1 MYQQMYMKKVFT
13 ILLLSILGLWTFG
26 QELDR
31 TFYLLGSLE
40 DYMGRHYPKN
50 NPKQWGYI
58 LILHQQRIGEIKRIE
73 EITGS
78 KFSRMKKRKD
88 CRNCHEFFILKS
100 FCLAREINSFYNFTK
115 MKEWKDLL
123 GFAFFNG
130 QLECDKVL
138 NATHKHQIS
147 FLAGQFLTAG
157 EKTEKGYRLSLYNSP
172 KRYECLIKLLESLN
186 CKINTK
192 EVKKGIPVS
201 FVIEFE
207 PTDEIIKILDNEILK
222 EQTLTNSQPDILTEN

>member
-1 MYQQMYMKKVFT
+1 M
-13 ILLLSILGLWTFG
+13 LLSILGLWTFG

-88 CRNCHEFFILKS
+88 CRNCHEF
-100 FCLAREINSFYNFTK
+100 
-115 MKEWKDLL
+115 
-123 GFAFFNG
+123 
-130 QLECDKVL
+130 
-138 NATHKHQIS
+138 
-147 FLAGQFLTAG
+147 
-157 EKTEKGYRLSLYNSP
+157 LSLNPFVWLEKLIHFIILP
-172 KRYECLIKLLESLN
+172 K
-186 CKINTK
+186 
-192 EVKKGIPVS
+192 
-201 FVIEFE
+201 
-207 PTDEIIKILDNEILK
+207 
-222 EQTLTNSQPDILTEN
+222 

>member
-1 MYQQMYMKKVFT
+1 M
-13 ILLLSILGLWTFG
+13 
-26 QELDR
+26 ER
-31 TFYLLGSLE
+31 
-40 DYMGRHYPKN
+40 
-50 NPKQWGYI
+50 
-58 LILHQQRIGEIKRIE
+58 LIRICI
-73 EITGS
+73 
-78 KFSRMKKRKD
+78 
-88 CRNCHEFFILKS
+88 
-100 FCLAREINSFYNFTK
+100 
-115 MKEWKDLL
+115 
-123 GFAFFNG
+123 FNG

-147 FLAGQFLTAG
+147 FLQDNFLQL